1 MKISRFKNDLC
12 YQYIYIYM
20 KTYETKKP
28 MKTKQGAISRT
39 GSREEGFCSS
49 LENQLCLPFS
59 ALFIIAY

>member
-1 MKISRFKNDLC
+1 MTYVINS
-12 YQYIYIYM
+12 IYM